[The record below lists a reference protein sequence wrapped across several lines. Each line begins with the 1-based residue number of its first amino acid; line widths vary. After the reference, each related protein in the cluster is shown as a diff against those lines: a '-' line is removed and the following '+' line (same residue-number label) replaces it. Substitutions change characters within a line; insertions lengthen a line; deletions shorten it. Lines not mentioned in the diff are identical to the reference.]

1 MDFDKLAKFFK
12 NKYTIMEKKYYKLL
26 SWIDMI
32 IGGIFLI
39 LIVLASLL
47 AIVSPNLFKP
57 RTQSIYDI
65 LIYIFIVVLLILSGM
80 LLFKKKEKYKRH
92 RMKLKMLSILDVIV
106 GFVIIIGIIYNLVY
120 PSIITYSEF
129 MVANIF
135 NLFYFLLLFISG
147 FILDDLSR

>member
-1 MDFDKLAKFFK
+1 VDFDKLAKFFK